1 MGNNLINAI
10 YNSRKQNPTQPNIYI
25 KELQIHSI
33 RSSNCLPTQKKAG
46 FIHSKINYNSYNMD
60 LMK

>member
-46 FIHSKINYNSYNMD
+46 FIHSKIN
-60 LMK
+60 

>member
-1 MGNNLINAI
+1 MLFTIQENKIQRNLI
-10 YNSRKQNPTQPNIYI
+10 YTLKNSK
-25 KELQIHSI
+25 IHSI